1 MPDPRVQAMMI
12 AVLLLLAAVSPAA
25 AWTGTRIP
33 VSSTDDVA
41 SPTAN
46 RIDAVTQ
53 IVEATNARLERV
65 SSAWPP
71 NPCVDLNPETLSFC
85 LAAADVFAAYS
96 ALGQSVA
103 DACASE
109 QLDGTG
115 DAVIT
120 DADAFAA
127 DMSATGLAN
136 QLASIAVVLGN
147 ADDRLGGI
155 LSPEPGPPD
164 APVATALN
172 TLSVAIFDGGSAA
185 GELLGAGFDWP
196 PNPCLG
202 S

>member
-1 MPDPRVQAMMI
+1 MPVPRVQAMMI
-12 AVLLLLAAVSPAA
+12 AALLLLAAVSPAA

-71 NPCVDLNPETLSFC
+71 NPCAGVTEPTAFC
-85 LAAADVFAAYS
+85 DAAISALFAYS

-103 DACASE
+103 YACASG

-155 LSPEPGPPD
+155 LAPSPGPPE
-164 APVATALN
+164 APVAGALN
-172 TLSVAIFDGGSAA
+172 ALSVAIYAGGSSD
-185 GELLGAGFDWP
+185 LLGGGFDWP